1 MDHFTPGVIPGYTIT
16 IQNFT
21 KPGDGIIVQTPVY
34 YPFMDG
40 VVNNG
45 RKLVYNPLIEK
56 EETGSWILKIWK
68 EK

>member
-1 MDHFTPGVIPGYTIT
+1 MDHFYPGVIPGYTIT

-45 RKLVYNPLIEK
+45 RKLVYNPLIER
-56 EETGSWILKIWK
+56 GRLVNGFLKI
-68 EK
+68 

>member
-1 MDHFTPGVIPGYTIT
+1 MIPGYTIT

-56 EETGSWILKIWK
+56 RGRLVHGF
-68 EK
+68 

>member
-1 MDHFTPGVIPGYTIT
+1 MIPGYTIT

-56 EETGSWILKIWK
+56 MVTGSWILKIWK